1 MNQRENMLSL
11 LLRDN
16 IRNITPYSTARD
28 DCKAKMDIYLDANE
42 NPYPNGVNRYP
53 SPHQPKLKEMLSVL
67 KHVPAENIFIGN
79 GRDEPI
85 DLIFRLFCP
94 PGESSMVQI
103 VPTYGMYSV
112 AAAINDVRV
121 IDAPLDGN
129 FTLDA
134 AAVLSKV
141 EKDTKAIFL
150 CSPNNPSGNLL
161 DRGQILHILDNF
173 DGIVVV
179 DEAYIDFADGESFIA
194 QLGKYPRL
202 VVLQTMS
209 KAWGMAGLRIGIAVA
224 DKFIVDVMSRI
235 KYPYN
240 VSVLNQSK
248 AEELLSDPLA
258 AADKVAEIKS
268 ERNRLATVLSDMDS
282 VVMVY
287 PSDANFIL
295 VKCSDAE
302 GLYTELIRNR
312 IIVRDRSRVPGCEGC
327 LRISVGTPEENT
339 RLICAVDEWS
349 SRLSS
354 SRPGALS
361 SGTGIPVSVNT
372 LDTEDEAGLP
382 AEKRAGD
389 PARKAAIFRTTSE
402 TAITAI
408 IDLDGKGP
416 SFISTGIGFFD
427 HMLDQI
433 VHHGGISMLIY
444 ARGDLNVDE
453 HHTIEDVAITLGK
466 AVSDALGSKAGI
478 GRYGFVLPMDES
490 DASVLLDLG
499 GRIDFRWDA
508 GFAREKIGDMPTEM
522 FSHFFK
528 SFAESARCNL
538 HISARGENEH
548 HKIEGIFKAFARALK
563 MAIARDGSS
572 SLPSSKGIL

>member
-1 MNQRENMLSL
+1 MKIINDSSMNQRENMLSL

-79 GRDEPI
+79 GSDEPI

-121 IDAPLDGN
+121 IDEPLDGN
-129 FTLDA
+129 FALDA

-161 DRGQILHILDNF
+161 DRGQILRILDNF

-179 DEAYIDFADGESFIA
+179 DEAYIDFADGESFIT

-209 KAWGMAGLRIGIAVA
+209 KAWGMAGLRIGLAIA

-268 ERNRLATVLSDMDS
+268 ERNRLATALSDMEP
-282 VVMVY
+282 VVRVY
-287 PSDANFIL
+287 PSDANFLL
-295 VKCSDAE
+295 VRFRDKSEVFARLLQA
-302 GLYTELIRNR
+302 G
-312 IIVRDRSRVPGCEGC
+312 IIVRDRSSAYGCDGC
-327 LRISVGTPEENT
+327 LRITVGTPEEND
-339 RLICAVDEWS
+339 RVISVI
-349 SRLSS
+349 
-354 SRPGALS
+354 
-361 SGTGIPVSVNT
+361 SGKPVGKGQIPADGNLDKEKDPDGGGKPDRRASCFRKTGETAVSV
-372 LDTEDEAGLP
+372 
-382 AEKRAGD
+382 RV
-389 PARKAAIFRTTSE
+389 
-402 TAITAI
+402 
-408 IDLDGKGP
+408 DLDNFHKP
-416 SFISTGIGFFD
+416 VIATGLGFFN
-427 HMLDQI
+427 HMLEQI
-433 VHHGGISMLIY
+433 GYHGGIGLDIICF
-444 ARGDLNVDE
+444 GDLSTDD
-453 HHTIEDVAITLGK
+453 HHSVEDVAI
-466 AVSDALGSKAGI
+466 ALGDCLKEALGDKSGI
-478 GRYGFVLPMDES
+478 GRYGFCLPMDE
-490 DASVLLDLG
+490 AEAMVLLDLG
-499 GRIDFRWDA
+499 GRTDFLWDVTLH
-508 GFAREKIGDMPTEM
+508 EPKVGDVSSQM
-522 FSHFFK
+522 FRHFFK
-528 SFAESARCNL
+528 SLSEHLNCNL
-538 HISARGENEH
+538 HIKATGENDH
-548 HKIEGIFKAFARALK
+548 HIVEGIFKAFARALK
-563 MAIARDGSS
+563 SAVKQEQQGGVI
-572 SLPSSKGIL
+572 PSSKGWL